1 MNNNKLKKN
10 SNLNI
15 NKLNNSNDDM
25 LNIELLT
32 KQILKIIKIRLLI
45 NNISIS
51 EDKLITFIQ
60 NNLKLLDL
68 RYFFKIK
75 SINVLI
81 DDLVNLLKFEI
92 KKNDEN
98 ENHNILL
105 KNSYPKNILDFNRKE
120 YNETFID
127 KNENLY
133 KKKLKK
139 NKPYYQQKP
148 MKFNLEHSAL
158 YFNEDSNN
166 LKLNYVDK
174 NPNIKKEIKF
184 NLSNLKEKII
194 EDVSKKNQN
203 I

>member
-1 MNNNKLKKN
+1 MNNNLKNNSILNNNKL
-10 SNLNI
+10 
-15 NKLNNSNDDM
+15 NNNNFDM
-25 LNIELLT
+25 FNIEKLT

-51 EDKLITFIQ
+51 EDKLIKFIQ
-60 NNLKLLDL
+60 NNLKLIDL
-68 RYFFKIK
+68 RYFKIK
-75 SINVLI
+75 SINILI
-81 DDLVNLLKFEI
+81 DDLVNLLKYEN

-98 ENHNILL
+98 ENYNILL

-174 NPNIKKEIKF
+174 NYNLKKEIKF

-194 EDVSKKNQN
+194 EDVSKKNEN